1 MSGDDSVIASEKQFG
16 SLARNRNNWQLGL
29 VRKRE
34 KKIKIIKAG
43 MWKMTDC
50 IVDGTTSSS
59 CNLKHR

>member
-34 KKIKIIKAG
+34 KKNQ
-43 MWKMTDC
+43 DY
-50 IVDGTTSSS
+50 
-59 CNLKHR
+59 